1 MFGVLT
7 PCPHGAVRHG
17 IAPGEWY
24 AQLCGLCL
32 GLRDEHGQLAR
43 TATNTDAM
51 ALTVLTEAQSGVA
64 PVRTGVGPCAL
75 RGMRKAEVAVS
86 PGVRLA
92 STASLLLGSAKLED
106 HVRDGDIRRG
116 ARRPVAAVSN
126 RWAKRAAAQAGSI
139 GLDIGPMVAAIA
151 EQGRLEAH
159 SQLTLEDLLAPS
171 AFCAGELVAHTA
183 VLAGK
188 PENAEA
194 LRAAGRHFGALAHLA
209 DAVEDLDDDLAAGK
223 FNPLAATGTSRVEA
237 YRAMRE
243 AERGLHTAV
252 TDAGLDTTPAVRWVL
267 LDPLEGLL
275 HRLGHE
281 LGVLHAKRAPR
292 HNPVAVFPEAPGQKP
307 NLLEGIGLLFQY
319 PSGYACF
326 ASHRRPCS
334 GERKDSWLSR
344 MDCGD
349 CGDGCECCDCSNC
362 CCDCD
367 CCDCGDCGCGCDC

>member
-7 PCPHGAVRHG
+7 PCAHGAVRHG

-51 ALTVLTEAQSGVA
+51 ALTVLTEAQSPAVPA
-64 PVRTGVGPCAL
+64 RSGVGPCAL

-116 ARRPVAAVSN
+116 ARRPVAAVSG
-126 RWAKRAAAQAGSI
+126 RWARRAALQADSI
-139 GLDIGPMVAAIA
+139 GLDIGPMVMAIA
-151 EQGRLEAH
+151 EQSALESH

-171 AFCAGELVAHTA
+171 AFCAGELTAHTA

-194 LRAAGRHFGALAHLA
+194 LRATGRHFGALAHLA

-223 FNPLAATGTSRVEA
+223 FNPLAATGTTRVEA

-243 AERGLHTAV
+243 AERGLHTAI
-252 TDAGLDTTPAVRWVL
+252 TDAGLDTTPTVRWVL

-281 LGVLHAKRAPR
+281 LGVLHARRRPR
-292 HNPVAVFPEAPGQKP
+292 HNPVAVFPQAPAPKP
-307 NLLEGIGLLFQY
+307 GLLEGIGLLFQY
-319 PSGYACF
+319 PTGYACF

-334 GERKDSWLSR
+334 GERKNSWLSR

-349 CGDGCECCDCSNC
+349 ACECCDCSNC

-367 CCDCGDCGCGCDC
+367 CCDCNC